1 VKDEEG
7 GIPRHGDWISRGK
20 NIEEKGR

>member
-1 VKDEEG
+1 VKDREG

-20 NIEEKGR
+20 NIEEKDR